1 MSAAWPIRYCHAGPT
16 GWGGC
21 TQWAGTAKGLGRRP
35 VGRGFRI
42 HWAVPPPRGWAGGR
56 PVGAIGENAAKGKC
70 RRTGRWAGRVAPQ
83 RPPWATSPCCAGL
96 MAVTGKDRGGRRE
109 VRPVND
115 LTVLTPPLLMCAAF
129 LIAVG
134 AFLRHEMVASRRRRD
149 RDQSA
154 DISGESTIPDSTSSQ
169 ATARPD
175 DAGASRAD

>member
-1 MSAAWPIRYCHAGPT
+1 MGRGSE
-16 GWGGC
+16 
-21 TQWAGTAKGLGRRP
+21 GLARRP
-35 VGRGFRI
+35 LGRGFRI

-83 RPPWATSPCCAGL
+83 RQPWVTSPCCAGL

-109 VRPVND
+109 VRPLND